1 MTRAIQNSPTF
12 IVTAILLLGFLIV
25 AAIMGHSRY
34 MTISQSVLKEAT
46 IVDCGYVNHKRARNR
61 GGGYSSNY
69 YPIAISDDG
78 DRARGTMLLATRS
91 MCERLVGSLVSVYVH
106 NSDSKNN
113 RINSFYQMWLLP
125 LIALVYLVAIIG
137 PKKRG
142 YRPMICVLLIIF
154 AALALCREFGVFNLK
169 QANAKL
175 TPEERKFQACVN
187 QAMRS
192 ERVSERKEIKKLIC
206 YPTPDVGS
214 LDEFES
220 LEEVLIRNDDFD
232 SMHEI
237 PYLPNLKKLS
247 IGGEKIKSIDGLDQF
262 SNLTELAILSNMLS
276 SIKEIPATLNLETLK
291 IRSNPRLISL
301 DGVEQFKSLKW
312 FEVKRNSITD
322 ITAIAS
328 LTELEAIDLTALSN
342 LNKLETCLLYTSPSP
357 RDRG

>member
-1 MTRAIQNSPTF
+1 
-12 IVTAILLLGFLIV
+12 
-25 AAIMGHSRY
+25 
-34 MTISQSVLKEAT
+34 
-46 IVDCGYVNHKRARNR
+46 
-61 GGGYSSNY
+61 
-69 YPIAISDDG
+69 
-78 DRARGTMLLATRS
+78 
-91 MCERLVGSLVSVYVH
+91 
-106 NSDSKNN
+106 
-113 RINSFYQMWLLP
+113 
-125 LIALVYLVAIIG
+125 
-137 PKKRG
+137 
-142 YRPMICVLLIIF
+142 MICVLLIIF
-154 AALALCREFGVFNLK
+154 AALALCREFGVFDLK

-206 YPTPDVGS
+206 YPTPDIGS
-214 LDEFES
+214 MDEFES

-237 PYLPNLKKLS
+237 PCLPNLKKLS

-291 IRSNPRLISL
+291 IRSNPRLINL

-342 LNKLETCLLYTSPSP
+342 LNKLETARFRALKTHDFSPLHGKPNMRHPGATGKDIPCEAMSKWINTLEP
-357 RDRG
+357 QRRKFMWVSKHCRFLTDNL